1 MKINVIRLSN
11 SLDPKANFKKEGNAF
26 LDEINNEL
34 FDQDFELAENVEEE
48 ALFNVI
54 FIETG
59 GSEQK
64 FIKIEKTLQRPIIL
78 LSDCLNNSLPA
89 CFEIKSFLANNNEDC
104 ILLFGKEKDIAGA
117 LVEISKIATAKRY
130 MDDINLGVIGKPS
143 DWLIASIVDYEKV
156 KKVFNVNLLDITSK
170 ELKLEIDKGV
180 MENIPN
186 IEKYR
191 SFAKDEKVLEG
202 ALAIYSGLKRLV
214 DRYKLGGFTI
224 RCFDLIEEYQNTAC
238 LALAIFN
245 DQGIIATCEGDVPSM
260 LSMLIVKAASNK
272 PSFQANPSKIT
283 LGNEENSS
291 TVLFAHC
298 TIPLSM
304 CSKYKFD
311 THFESGLGIGIKG
324 ELTTGEVTLFKLSR
338 DLKNYLLVNGEIL
351 ENKSLPNYCRTQIE
365 VKLGDEEV
373 YRLINKSF
381 GNHVIISYGDN
392 ISDIANVIHYFHEKM
407 GNKQD

>member
-11 SLDPKANFKKEGNAF
+11 SLDPKADFKKDGNQF

-34 FDQDFELAENVEEE
+34 FDQDFELVENREEE
-48 ALFNVI
+48 ALFSVI

-89 CFEIKSFLANNNEDC
+89 CFEIKSFLANNDEDC
-104 ILLFGKEKDIAGA
+104 ILLFGKEKEIAGA
-117 LVEISKIATAKRY
+117 LVEISKIASAKRY

-156 KKVFNVNLLDITSK
+156 KKVFNVNLMDITSK

-180 MENIPN
+180 LEDIPN
-186 IEKYR
+186 VDKYR
-191 SFAKDEKVLEG
+191 KLASSEEVLNG
-202 ALAIYSGLKRLV
+202 ALAIYSGLKRII
-214 DRYKLGGFTI
+214 DRYKLSGFTI
-224 RCFDLIEEYQNTAC
+224 RCFDLIEQYQNTAC
-238 LALAIFN
+238 LALAMFN

-260 LSMLIVKAASNK
+260 LSMLIVKAACNK

-283 LGNEENSS
+283 FGSENTSNN
-291 TVLFAHC
+291 VLFAHC
-298 TIPLSM
+298 TVPMSM
-304 CSKYKFD
+304 CNKYEFM
-311 THFESGLGIGIKG
+311 THFESGLGIGIRGTLIPG
-324 ELTTGEVTLFKLSR
+324 EITIFKLSR
-338 DLKNYLLVNGEIL
+338 DLKNYLLINGEITQNTTL
-351 ENKSLPNYCRTQIE
+351 ENYCRTQIE
-365 VKLGDEEV
+365 VKLEDEEM

-392 ISDIANVIHYFHEKM
+392 SGDIANVLHYFHERM
-407 GNKQD
+407 SSN